1 MRWTDFV
8 YRQQNKLEPRD
19 AWRLHYFAIVLN
31 CPTPVLHAIFW
42 CTVVPLVTYY
52 GDASTLALETYCFVK
67 DIIARKLTT
76 IYTQDQV
83 HFVNNLNEDQWQTA
97 NGGWRILCQKNCI
110 TINIWHLH
118 EYYDDRFFITLNHL
132 IYIEEKH
139 GLQAKLP
146 VCGDY
151 QVALASR
158 FDAFFEYANNRLS
171 Q

>member
-8 YRQQNKLEPRD
+8 YRRQSNLEPRD
-19 AWRLHYFAIVLN
+19 AWRLHYFAIALN
-31 CPTPVLHAIFW
+31 CPALVLSAIFW
-42 CTVVPLVTYY
+42 CTLVPLVTYY
-52 GDASTLALETYCFVK
+52 GDAPTLALETYCFAK
-67 DIIARKLTT
+67 DIIARKLAT
-76 IYTQDQV
+76 IYTHDQV
-83 HFVNNLNEDQWQTA
+83 HFVSNLNEDQWQTA
-97 NGGWRILCQKNCI
+97 NGRWRILCQKNCI

-118 EYYDDRFFITLNHL
+118 EYYDDQFFIRLNDL

-146 VCGDY
+146 VRGDY

-158 FDAFFEYANNRLS
+158 FDAFLEYANRRLS